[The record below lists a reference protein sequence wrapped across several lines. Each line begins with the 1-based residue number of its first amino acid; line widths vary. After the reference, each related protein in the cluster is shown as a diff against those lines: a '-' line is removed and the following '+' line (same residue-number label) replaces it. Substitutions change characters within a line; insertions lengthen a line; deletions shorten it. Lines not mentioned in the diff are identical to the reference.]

1 LDISNGTGTDII
13 FLDFQKAFDTMPHC
27 RLIKKL
33 DAYGIKGKF
42 LLWVKDFLHNR
53 SQQVVL
59 NGSTSKTLKV
69 SSGVP
74 QGSVMGPL
82 LFLLYINDIPEQV
95 ECNISLFADD
105 TKIYTSV
112 KNIADSRRLQT
123 DRFNEQSTG
132 YLDST

>member
-1 LDISNGTGTDII
+1 
-13 FLDFQKAFDTMPHC
+13 
-27 RLIKKL
+27 
-33 DAYGIKGKF
+33 
-42 LLWVKDFLHNR
+42 
-53 SQQVVL
+53 L

-95 ECNISLFADD
+95 ECDIIFFADD

-112 KNIADSRRLQT
+112 KSIADSRRLQT
-123 DRFNEQSTG
+123 DLNSLVKRLVT
-132 YLDST
+132 